1 MQATKLD
8 VVVPSNHQI
17 TLTIPTNIPSGPA
30 EVVIMAKE
38 QTRGKEKTSEERRV
52 ALLTFMEELRSRPPC
67 NSNPKE
73 IETYIEETRNS
84 WDDE

>member
-8 VVVPSNHQI
+8 VVVPNNHKI

-30 EVVIMAKE
+30 EVVIMTKE
-38 QTRGKEKTSEERRV
+38 QTKSKEQTSEERRV
-52 ALLTFMEELRSRPPC
+52 ALLTFMEELRSRPP
-67 NSNPKE
+67 SNRNPEE
-73 IETYIEETRNS
+73 IEAYIEETRNS